1 MTRLIVVDATPYGP
15 EPSGTRRRAVE
26 LMRRVPGLMPE
37 DVFEMHW
44 AADGGGPP
52 KDLVADNLVHATV
65 SVSHRGRARRW
76 LARRRGL
83 LRRHREA
90 PFTHLLTDY
99 GPVIRP
105 ARVHNIVTVHDLRF
119 LHGYGGMLR
128 RVYGRAL
135 YGRALRRAHRVIC
148 ASASVAEEA
157 AARYGL
163 AGSRTPLVI
172 PGAPGAAFV
181 PAPVGAE
188 RSGAVLV
195 ARDEPRKARPAAIRA
210 AAEAAV
216 TLEIVDDGRSDAELA
231 ATYQS
236 AAWLLAPSLEEGFH
250 LPVVEALA
258 CGTPVIASD
267 IGAHRDL
274 VALGAQGLELV
285 APPVREGE
293 RWSWPE
299 ASARMGAASP
309 PHVAAPAV
317 SWDVAA
323 GRLAEAICG
332 GPRT

>member
-15 EPSGTRRRAVE
+15 EPSGTRRRTEE
-26 LMRRVPGLMPE
+26 LMRRLPGLMSE

-52 KDLVADNLVHATV
+52 EDLVADNLVHATV
-65 SVSHRGRARRW
+65 AVSHRGRARRW

-105 ARVHNIVTVHDLRF
+105 ARVRNIVTVHDLRF

-128 RVYGRAL
+128 RIYGRTL

-148 ASASVAEEA
+148 ASASVAEET

-163 AGSRTPLVI
+163 AGSRAPLVI
-172 PGAPGAAFV
+172 PGAHGAAFHPGVEDV
-181 PAPVGAE
+181 P

-210 AAEAAV
+210 AAEASIQ
-216 TLEIVDDGRSDAELA
+216 LEMVDDGRSDAALA
-231 ATYQS
+231 ATYRA

-299 ASARMGAASP
+299 ASERLGAPAP
-309 PHVAAPAV
+309 DHVAAPPFD
-317 SWDVAA
+317 WDAA
-323 GRLAEAICG
+323 ARRLAEAIRG